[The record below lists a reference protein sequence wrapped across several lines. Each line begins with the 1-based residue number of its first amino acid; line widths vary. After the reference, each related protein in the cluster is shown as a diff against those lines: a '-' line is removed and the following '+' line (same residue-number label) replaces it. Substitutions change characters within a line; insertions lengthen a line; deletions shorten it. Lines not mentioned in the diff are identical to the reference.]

1 MTHEIYKRCAEERE
15 TCKNFIAILIL
26 KVIRRHQTIMQVVP
40 EYKELSVSQVW
51 KHVKEV
57 PELYKYF
64 PDYTAG
70 QLPNREFM
78 YAVISTT
85 YPKALRSLIEDSR
98 KKRIETH
105 EDDKDELI
113 DIDGEFKNEIMGILT
128 QKGNKENFYA
138 L

>member
-1 MTHEIYKRCAEERE
+1 MTPDTPDIFSKEH
-15 TCKNFIAILIL
+15 
-26 KVIRRHQTIMQVVP
+26 
-40 EYKELSVSQVW
+40 KELSVSKVW

-64 PDYTAG
+64 SDYTAR

-78 YAVISTT
+78 YTVISTT

-98 KKRIETH
+98 EKRIETH

-113 DIDGEFKNEIMGILT
+113 DIDGEFKNEIMEILT